1 MRVRVRVRVRLS
13 KIEVWCASV
22 ESFGLFIMLLTWRWR
37 ATLRP
42 AANADAVILTG
53 YAELAGKETFTGQLT
68 GHQTVTLPGPFAI

>member
-1 MRVRVRVRVRLS
+1 M
-13 KIEVWCASV
+13 